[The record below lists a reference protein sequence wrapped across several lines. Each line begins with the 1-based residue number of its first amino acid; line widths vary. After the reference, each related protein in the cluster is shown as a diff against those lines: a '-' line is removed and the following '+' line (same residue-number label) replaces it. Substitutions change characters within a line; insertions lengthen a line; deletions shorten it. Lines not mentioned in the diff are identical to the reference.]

1 MPDDT
6 KVITI
11 LGGTYKD
18 LQREVEDALRGVAP
32 DQIITVSY
40 AVSRIFAVWL
50 QHHAMIVLRRDQ
62 R

>member
-1 MPDDT
+1 MPDET

-18 LQREVEDALRGVAP
+18 LQREIEDALRGVAP

-40 AVSRIFAVWL
+40 AVSRIFGVWL
-50 QHHAMIVLRRDQ
+50 QHHALIVLRRDQ